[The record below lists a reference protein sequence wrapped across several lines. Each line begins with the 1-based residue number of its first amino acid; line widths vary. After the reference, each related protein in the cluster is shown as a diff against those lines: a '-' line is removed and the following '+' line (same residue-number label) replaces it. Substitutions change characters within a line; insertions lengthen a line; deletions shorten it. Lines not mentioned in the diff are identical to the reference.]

1 MPTPRAFKS
10 RMKRNSSSISFG
22 QRRGRLVHDEYARVV
37 VGEGL
42 GDLHHLLAGHGQR
55 ADDGGGADVDGKA
68 GQKLRGHFILFALV
82 EQYAVHRLAADEYV
96 FRHRQILHQVQFLM
110 DDGNAQ
116 RLRVARVVDLHG
128 LAVEQDLAR
137 VHLVDACEHLHHRRF
152 SGAVLAHQRV
162 DFAAFQF
169 KVAIV
174 QRVNA
179 WKVFLDPPHLQQD
192 FTHAPRT
199 SLSQTVTNA

>member
-1 MPTPRAFKS
+1 
-10 RMKRNSSSISFG
+10 
-22 QRRGRLVHDEYARVV
+22 
-37 VGEGL
+37 
-42 GDLHHLLAGHGQR
+42 
-55 ADDGGGADVDGKA
+55 
-68 GQKLRGHFILFALV
+68 
-82 EQYAVHRLAADEYV
+82 
-96 FRHRQILHQVQFLM
+96 M
-110 DDGNAQ
+110 DDGDPQ
-116 RLRVARVVDLHG
+116 RLRVARVVDLYG
-128 LAVEQDLAR
+128 FAIEEDLAR
-137 VHLVDACEHLHHRRF
+137 VHLVDAGEYLHHRRF

-162 DFAAFQF
+162 DFTAFQF